1 MCSLWL
7 CRLPKPQVA
16 APQIGKDR
24 EVFVSHPVILNS
36 KDDSLNRRVTMGA
49 VLGLLNIYCTHWKD
63 GKPLPNG
70 LVEDNL
76 FGASKEKLDPFNNSN
91 GRYTNQFFEMIL
103 ENHMIP
109 YSYTDSYLQPFI
121 YFLETCLSSKSKPR
135 LNTSLSKIITPEICR
150 AINKRG
156 LLILY
161 DSEGCNSHSS
171 IMFNELR
178 SLTIKLDKVICISA
192 SRQKDHRL
200 CSYFISHLGEELYN
214 SFIRN
219 KSKTI
224 KALKTVKQSVPN
236 KPFICLTGRGDTA
249 HKAFLVKKLY
259 RDNLIK
265 DCHFSLTLLYR
276 QAYKKI
282 IPPELV
288 AKIPIYAE
296 DAVPDKNIVYDLTWA
311 QYAHLHL
318 AAQSF
323 INIVPTSTWRQ
334 EKQQSPEG
342 RLPNDFYISVVAKR
356 PFIIVSNFPNYLDTI
371 KDLGYKTFDGILD
384 ESYDK
389 EPDLL
394 KRIDLVVE
402 QMKDLKEQDLQGILS
417 KCNDIFT
424 HNLRHFMNNRTSQ
437 TFVNHLNSLSV

>member
-1 MCSLWL
+1 M
-7 CRLPKPQVA
+7 
-16 APQIGKDR
+16 
-24 EVFVSHPVILNS
+24 
-36 KDDSLNRRVTMGA
+36 
-49 VLGLLNIYCTHWKD
+49 GLLNIYCTHWKD
-63 GKPLPNG
+63 GHPLPNG
-70 LVEDNL
+70 LVEDEL
-76 FGASKEKLDPFNNSN
+76 FGLSKERLDPYNNAN
-91 GRYTNQFFEMIL
+91 GRYTNQFLEMIL
-103 ENHMIP
+103 ENHDIS
-109 YSYTDSYLQPFI
+109 YRYTQSYTQPFV
-121 YFLETCLSSKSKPR
+121 YFLETCLASKTKPR
-135 LNTSLSKIITPEICR
+135 LNTPLSKIISPEIIE
-150 AINKRG
+150 AINSRG
-156 LLILY
+156 LLIVY
-161 DSEGCNSHSS
+161 DSEGNKNHST
-171 IMFNELR
+171 IMFNELK
-178 SLTIKLDKVICISA
+178 SVTINLDKVICISA
-192 SRQKDHRL
+192 SRQSDDRL
-200 CSYFISHLGEELYN
+200 RSYFISHLGEELYN

-219 KSKTI
+219 KGKTI
-224 KALKTVKQSVPN
+224 KALKSIKQIKPN
-236 KPFICLTGRGDTA
+236 KPYTCLMGRGDA
-249 HKAFLVKKLY
+249 SHKAFLAKKLY
-259 RDNLIK
+259 YEGLIR

-311 QYAHLHL
+311 QYSHLHL

-356 PFIIVSNFPNYLDTI
+356 PFIVVSNFPNYLDTI

-424 HNLRHFMNNRTSQ
+424 HNLRHFMTNRTSQ
-437 TFVNHLNSLSV
+437 SFVNHLNSLSV